1 MQSDGKIVAVGSN
14 APDGFCCTA
23 AIVRLK
29 SDGTPDATFDSDG
42 VVTTGLGAVLS
53 ASNAVAIQSDG
64 KILVGGGGG
73 PGGGKFTVGR
83 FTTTGALDSTY
94 GTAGYATTD
103 MGDGSTIADIAIQAD
118 GKTVAVGYVNGDFGV
133 VRYTSGGV
141 LDTTFDGD
149 GIVMT
154 DFGTANDTATAVAL
168 QSDGKIVVGGTG
180 NGRFAV
186 ARYTTAGALD
196 STFDGDGTV
205 TTTVLRNDSESA
217 ADVAI
222 QSDGKIVAVGRA
234 WDEFDSE
241 YGIVRYDTDGW
252 LDGRMITNFAD
263 RPTTMPKAW
272 RSRATGGSSLSVDSI
287 PVVRRAHGRWP
298 ATRA

>member
-1 MQSDGKIVAVGSN
+1 M
-14 APDGFCCTA
+14 
-23 AIVRLK
+23 
-29 SDGTPDATFDSDG
+29 
-42 VVTTGLGAVLS
+42 GAVL
-53 ASNAVAIQSDG
+53 
-64 KILVGGGGG
+64 
-73 PGGGKFTVGR
+73 GGKFTVGR
-83 FTTTGALDSTY
+83 FTTTGALDATY

-149 GIVMT
+149 GIIMT

-180 NGRFAV
+180 NGGSRW
-186 ARYTTAGALD
+186 RDTPTAGALD

-205 TTTVLRNDSESA
+205 TTTVLRNGSESA

-222 QSDGKIVAVGRA
+222 QSTARLSRSGGWTNLTR
-234 WDEFDSE
+234 S
-241 YGIVRYDTDGW
+241 TD
-252 LDGRMITNFAD
+252 
-263 RPTTMPKAW
+263 
-272 RSRATGGSSLSVDSI
+272 RSV
-287 PVVRRAHGRWP
+287 
-298 ATRA
+298 